1 MRLRSLAL
9 LLALTAGCSR
19 GADREP
25 PPSGQAD
32 PIESLQRIANHAEK
46 LAAAERTAAAGQ
58 RDRLEKLIAEVEA
71 LVDAGQLDRAEL
83 KAASIRWQP
92 DSTRSMISDSEA
104 KLIQQYD
111 ERRETITRV
120 IQRMRAKSP

>member
-1 MRLRSLAL
+1 MRPRSLAL
-9 LLALTAGCSR
+9 ILVLTAGCSR

-25 PPSGQAD
+25 PPSSQDD
-32 PIESLQRIANHAEK
+32 PLESLQRVADHAEK

-58 RDRLEKLIAEVEA
+58 RAQLEKLIAEVEA

-83 KAASIRWQP
+83 KAANIRWQP
-92 DSTRSMISDSEA
+92 DSTRSKISESEA

-111 ERRETITRV
+111 ERRETIMRV
-120 IQRMRAKSP
+120 IQRVRAKSP

>member
-1 MRLRSLAL
+1 MHLRSLAL
-9 LLALTAGCSR
+9 ILVLTAGCSR

-25 PPSGQAD
+25 SPSGKAD
-32 PIESLQRIANHAEK
+32 PVESLQRIADHAEE

-58 RDRLEKLIAEVEA
+58 RARLDKLIAEVESF
-71 LVDAGQLDRAEL
+71 VDAGQLDRAEL

-92 DSTRSMISDSEA
+92 DPTRSKISETEA

-111 ERRETITRV
+111 ERRETVLRV

>member
-1 MRLRSLAL
+1 MRPRSLAL

-25 PPSGQAD
+25 PPPAEAD
-32 PIESLQRIANHAEK
+32 PLESLQRVADHAEK

-58 RDRLEKLIAEVEA
+58 RAQLEKLSAEVEA

-92 DSTRSMISDSEA
+92 DSTRSKISESEA

-111 ERRETITRV
+111 ERRETIVRV

>member
-1 MRLRSLAL
+1 MRLRLLAL
-9 LLALTAGCSR
+9 ILVLTAGCSR
-19 GADREP
+19 GADHEP
-25 PPSGQAD
+25 PPSGKAD
-32 PIESLQRIANHAEK
+32 PVESLQRIAAHAEE

-92 DSTRSMISDSEA
+92 DQARSMISESEA